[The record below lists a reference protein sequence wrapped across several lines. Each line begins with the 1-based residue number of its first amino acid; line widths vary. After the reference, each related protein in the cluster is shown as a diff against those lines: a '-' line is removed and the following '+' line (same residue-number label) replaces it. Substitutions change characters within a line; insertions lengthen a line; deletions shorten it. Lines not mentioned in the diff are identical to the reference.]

1 MNQNDATFSD
11 RELAILQSL
20 VARTH
25 TDNAMTGRGN
35 TRDMTGLLRK
45 LNTLTDNEEA
55 NDE

>member
-1 MNQNDATFSD
+1 MNQTDATFSD